1 MENIFSNLPIHFYWY
16 VSLTCSEE
24 LPAEESGRVEEE
36 GFRGTRLLMGL
47 PSLVESFTAHA
58 VQSGV
63 VPPSSSFNNGRDS
76 TMTDQ
81 REDKVD
87 KEDASTVPMETEPS
101 LLSKAVKHRRVIG
114 STSGGNS
121 ADSQP
126 SVVDA
131 PEPGQGSDQ
140 SLVEDVTSADLVNE
154 VKMGIM
160 EEGKISKGRS

>member
-1 MENIFSNLPIHFYWY
+1 MF
-16 VSLTCSEE
+16 LTCPEE

-47 PSLVESFTAHA
+47 SSLVESFT

-63 VPPSSSFNNGRDS
+63 VPPHSPFNNGRDS

-81 REDKVD
+81 REDTVD
-87 KEDASTVPMETEPS
+87 KEDASTIPMETEPG
-101 LLSKAVKHRRVIG
+101 LLLKSVTDGRVIE

-131 PEPGQGSDQ
+131 PEPGQGSDR

-154 VKMGIM
+154 DEMGIM